1 MIYFDSD
8 MSKSTNMVV
17 YIDWKTLIY
26 IFACWKCRTQFM
38 LPKEKS
44 VTFTGACANEIIPSI
59 NCSFVYKA
67 KEVML
72 EYTLHTSFLYK
83 SSKTIWINLLTSK
96 VCWKSFFFQSSFIIV
111 FYRPEI
117 ILLSFFKQ
125 NILNYQGQG
134 LKLHWK
140 DIECM
145 PLKE

>member
-1 MIYFDSD
+1 
-8 MSKSTNMVV
+8 
-17 YIDWKTLIY
+17 
-26 IFACWKCRTQFM
+26 M

-44 VTFTGACANEIIPSI
+44 VTFTGTCANEIIPSI
-59 NCSFVYKA
+59 NRSFVYKA

-96 VCWKSFFFQSSFIIV
+96 VCGKSFFFQSSSVIV
-111 FYRPEI
+111 FYRLEI
-117 ILLSFFKQ
+117 ILLSFSKQ
-125 NILNYQGQG
+125 NILNYQGQR